1 MVSNN
6 FKMKSVS
13 NSVIYNYSVDI
24 SEVGVAAPLV
34 DDESQLGEKK
44 PMGLETYLKHKVM
57 GQQAEALR

>member
-1 MVSNN
+1 
-6 FKMKSVS
+6 MKSVS